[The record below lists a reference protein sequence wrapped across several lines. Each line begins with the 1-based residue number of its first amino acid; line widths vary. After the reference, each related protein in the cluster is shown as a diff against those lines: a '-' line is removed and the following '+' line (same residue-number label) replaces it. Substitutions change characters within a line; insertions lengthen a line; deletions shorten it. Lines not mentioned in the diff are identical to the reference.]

1 MSGDI
6 FCLPFWP
13 SVRRLGPHL
22 VMLDSLK
29 QNDPEKKIVA
39 KIVRKR
45 TKLYKFDNNMLLVK
59 LPEKVF

>member
-1 MSGDI
+1 
-6 FCLPFWP
+6 
-13 SVRRLGPHL
+13 
-22 VMLDSLK
+22 MLDSLK

-45 TKLYKFDNNMLLVK
+45 KKLYKFDKNMLLVK